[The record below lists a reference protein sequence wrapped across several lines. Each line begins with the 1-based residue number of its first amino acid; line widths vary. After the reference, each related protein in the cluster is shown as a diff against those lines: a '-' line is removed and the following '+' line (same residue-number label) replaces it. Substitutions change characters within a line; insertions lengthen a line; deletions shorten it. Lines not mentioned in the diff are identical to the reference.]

1 MYLIQTGRLVFPA
14 QKNKE
19 GKTLTIRRF
28 NSAQVESSW
37 KEPVQR
43 AELVLARNV
52 ADFENQKVKEVFKV
66 GDPVEVWLG
75 YNDRDTLEF
84 SGYITE
90 VGADVQLILRCQDEM
105 WKVRRIPVNYS
116 AKSATLESLL
126 RAIVP
131 GYEIDALEGVELG
144 TVRFSKTTVGAALEK
159 LAADWKLHSYMKGKT
174 LVCGKYY
181 SDDTG
186 VKPATIDVDRFAI
199 DNTLKYK
206 TSAEVILKIRSTSI
220 LKNGKKIEAE
230 IGEEGGDS
238 LELNYYNVEVKAE
251 LEKRIKTV
259 YDRAKAGGFDG
270 SFTTF
275 GFPRLAHGMR
285 AELKSAQYEDR
296 NGTYYV
302 DGVVKT
308 FGPDGYRQDVKLGG
322 QATLRQ
328 AQGDKNG
335 KGS

>member
-1 MYLIQTGRLVFPA
+1 MYLIQTGRLVFPDA
-14 QKNKE
+14 PKDKE

-28 NSAQVESSW
+28 HSARVESSW

-52 ADFENQKVKEVFKV
+52 TDFERLKVREVFKV
-66 GDPVEVWLG
+66 GHRVEVWLG
-75 YNDRDTLEF
+75 YADRDALEF

-90 VGADVQLILRCQDEM
+90 IGADAPLVLRCQDEM

-116 AKSATLESLL
+116 AQKVTLESLL

-131 GYEIDALEGVELG
+131 GYTIDAMEGLQLG
-144 TVRFSKTTVGAALEK
+144 TVRFSRTTVGAVLEK
-159 LAADWKLHSYMKGKT
+159 LASDWKLHSYMKGKT

-181 SDDTG
+181 SDDISQP
-186 VKPATIDVDRFAI
+186 PARIDVDRFAI
-199 DNTLKYK
+199 DNSLKYRNGD
-206 TSAEVILKIRSTSI
+206 EVILKIRSTSI
-220 LKNGKKIEAE
+220 LKNGKKVEAE
-230 IGEEGGDS
+230 MGEEGGDS
-238 LELNYYNVEVKAE
+238 LELTYYEIEAKAE
-251 LEKRIKTV
+251 LEKRMKSV
-259 YDRAKAGGFDG
+259 YDRAKLGGFDG
-270 SFTTF
+270 DFQTF

-285 AELKSAQYEDR
+285 AELSSRQYPDR

-322 QATLRQ
+322 RA
-328 AQGDKNG
+328 K
-335 KGS
+335 